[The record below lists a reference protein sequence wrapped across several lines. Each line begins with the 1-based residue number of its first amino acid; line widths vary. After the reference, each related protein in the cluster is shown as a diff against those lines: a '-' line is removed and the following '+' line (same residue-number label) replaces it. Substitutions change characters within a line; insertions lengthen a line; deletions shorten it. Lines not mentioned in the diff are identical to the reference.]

1 MKTRKKITQTS
12 IRHDGHRGSP
22 RWLLPLTAVC
32 LLAVPGLS
40 SAQFHS
46 EVIDLP
52 TDPTLNHPTRY
63 SVVRTID
70 NQYTVSYAN
79 DQVMQEFLLTRY
91 DISYTG
97 GIVMPLPCRHVPI
110 PAQVR
115 EVRDIRVLED
125 YVYFCGKLTNDKAFI
140 GYFPF
145 VWGAASVTIN
155 MVEVTGAQTLWR
167 MAVYKN
173 SLGAPK
179 VVAVGIGSAN
189 PYSDRV
195 VVEVDGIRNPATTSC
210 GVALLQDEVLE
221 DVALVGNE
229 VVLTGVCAKQDA
241 LCLRKAGSD
250 NVLCPQLFYRW
261 HYPDPAGERIY
272 MLTAAA
278 TDFGTLSVAYCHRDV
293 PAMQDYTRIRHFD
306 IPSMQMVNSHEIT
319 CHAKP
324 YIHEMA
330 FVPEIQAP
338 ILLQDIPFP
347 TGSSGYQS
355 VFTPVYPSQTSGYGA
370 YSHYHPGSRFWSVD
384 AVPDRSIVSTGE
396 NVMLLDRH
404 SEALPSGCVVEDKLN
419 VAVIANNE
427 KHYSYVP
434 MPTYPSG
441 LVRTSHT
448 VSPLSSP
455 SAGINC
461 TNP

>member
-241 LCLRKAGSD
+241 LCLRKAGS
-250 NVLCPQLFYRW
+250 
-261 HYPDPAGERIY
+261 ERIY

-330 FVPEIQAP
+330 FVSPLAPRATSPSLPPFTPRRPAATAP
-338 ILLQDIPFP
+338 IHTTIP
-347 TGSSGYQS
+347 
-355 VFTPVYPSQTSGYGA
+355 
-370 YSHYHPGSRFWSVD
+370 
-384 AVPDRSIVSTGE
+384 
-396 NVMLLDRH
+396 
-404 SEALPSGCVVEDKLN
+404 EAG
-419 VAVIANNE
+419 
-427 KHYSYVP
+427 
-434 MPTYPSG
+434 SG
-441 LVRTSHT
+441 LSMPSRTAPSSPRVRT
-448 VSPLSSP
+448 
-455 SAGINC
+455 
-461 TNP
+461 